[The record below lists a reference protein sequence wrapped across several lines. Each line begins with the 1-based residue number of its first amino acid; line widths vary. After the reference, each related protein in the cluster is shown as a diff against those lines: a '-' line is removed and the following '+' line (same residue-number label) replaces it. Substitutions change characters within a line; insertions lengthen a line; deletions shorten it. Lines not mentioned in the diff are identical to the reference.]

1 MIINNESDRQP
12 LSQTLIFTTKI
23 NRARDLFANIN
34 EYEDCYSKFILKEG
48 KKIYS
53 LPRKFI

>member
-12 LSQTLIFTTKI
+12 LSQPLTLTTKI
-23 NRARDLFANIN
+23 NRARDLFANVN

-48 KKIYS
+48 K
-53 LPRKFI
+53 R